1 MLKEADK
8 HKILEITSRY
18 RPEMVGIYGSYAR
31 GEEHSGSDLDILI
44 EFSEDVSLLD
54 IIGLEQ
60 ELSEALGLK
69 VEVVT
74 KKSINPKM
82 ESYISRDLIRLD

>member
-82 ESYISRDLIRLD
+82 EPYISRDLIRLD